1 MAQRPSQTLS
11 SGATLATLPP
21 ELVSLVLALGSRWGE
36 AKGELLRYMLVCRA
50 FKGPAVSLLYRHIA
64 LVSDKQAYSF
74 LRSVKNS
81 PTPSRLTSSVRDLR
95 LNSTELDGPPGASRN
110 LVYPALHLLDNLRSL
125 QVTADDG
132 LRMLY
137 TVLAK
142 GGGGVT
148 QLRSFSVQ
156 GGFVR
161 WDIVVGIL
169 SQATNLQ
176 TLHLQDLF
184 VLQPANASSDSRNG
198 DDVGS
203 VEYPTLRLDG
213 DCDNPSPHIDF
224 VTDETGKNVVT
235 TANVPALCL
244 PPPPEPMPFPSLP
257 LRSLTLHQIAGP
269 SLRDDAFVSIIN
281 ATRHTLDELRLQAID
296 SLSRPG
302 LIAALRLLPNLRT
315 LAITLCRFSFGIH
328 DENHR
333 LVQTPPARSETGN
346 PFSTSF
352 AAAYPP
358 DSPLVDGAFAL
369 ATKFELLE
377 EGSKVREAV
386 TYPVSTEEAVYPLD
400 FLVKRCAFLQ
410 VLEVASD
417 HLMSSNGV
425 VEVMTRLP
433 LQMIV
438 LDARVPWIA
447 VEAVEKGLAAAD
459 GRIETVTLG
468 RSRMDVT
475 LQATAAA
482 AEGAVTSFNPND
494 KYIGLA
500 LAISSSAAI
509 GTSFIIT
516 KKGLISAAD
525 SHDGFSSESYSYL
538 KNGLWWAGMLTIA
551 NFAAYTFA
559 PPALVTPLGALS
571 VLVGAILAAIFLG
584 ERLGKIGISGCSLCL
599 VGSIIVVLHA
609 PEDKDIATVDEILE
623 YALQPGFMF
632 YAFFV
637 TCFSLYMIYK
647 VAPKHGNKNPL
658 VYLSICSLV
667 GSISVMAV
675 KGLGIALKLTFA
687 GNNQLWRAGTWIFAI
702 TALDL
707 FPTNVVN
714 PLYFSLFSSATLVAS
729 IILFHGLNT
738 SGASQTVSL
747 ICGFYTISLGV
758 YLLNLARGETEARG
772 LRHSLGDQRHSLLE
786 QSNRLSLASDCE
798 GNERGPDARNST
810 NLYRAGGAT
819 VGGVAPIFDYDETA
833 NKGRDEHMR
842 MERFALRNDDSE
854 DEENEAT
861 GRYQRV

>member
-468 RSRMDVT
+468 RRMCWS
-475 LQATAAA
+475 A
-482 AEGAVTSFNPND
+482 AEVQ
-494 KYIGLA
+494 
-500 LAISSSAAI
+500 
-509 GTSFIIT
+509 
-516 KKGLISAAD
+516 
-525 SHDGFSSESYSYL
+525 HL
-538 KNGLWWAGMLTIA
+538 KNTSLT
-551 NFAAYTFA
+551 TSTVVQCA
-559 PPALVTPLGALS
+559 PAPCTPT
-571 VLVGAILAAIFLG
+571 
-584 ERLGKIGISGCSLCL
+584 
-599 VGSIIVVLHA
+599 
-609 PEDKDIATVDEILE
+609 P
-623 YALQPGFMF
+623 
-632 YAFFV
+632 
-637 TCFSLYMIYK
+637 
-647 VAPKHGNKNPL
+647 
-658 VYLSICSLV
+658 
-667 GSISVMAV
+667 
-675 KGLGIALKLTFA
+675 
-687 GNNQLWRAGTWIFAI
+687 
-702 TALDL
+702 
-707 FPTNVVN
+707 
-714 PLYFSLFSSATLVAS
+714 
-729 IILFHGLNT
+729 
-738 SGASQTVSL
+738 
-747 ICGFYTISLGV
+747 
-758 YLLNLARGETEARG
+758 
-772 LRHSLGDQRHSLLE
+772 
-786 QSNRLSLASDCE
+786 
-798 GNERGPDARNST
+798 
-810 NLYRAGGAT
+810 
-819 VGGVAPIFDYDETA
+819 
-833 NKGRDEHMR
+833 
-842 MERFALRNDDSE
+842 
-854 DEENEAT
+854 
-861 GRYQRV
+861 

>member
-1 MAQRPSQTLS
+1 MPQGDSQTLS

-21 ELVSLVLALGSRWGE
+21 ELVSHILALGSRWGE
-36 AKGELLRYMLVCRA
+36 AKGELPRYMLVCRS

-64 LVSDKQAYSF
+64 LLSDKQAYSF
-74 LRSVKNS
+74 LHSVKNS

-95 LNSTELDGPPGASRN
+95 LNFTELDGPPGASRN

-125 QVTADDG
+125 QITANDG

-142 GGGGVT
+142 GGGGVS
-148 QLRSFSVQ
+148 QLRSFSVD
-156 GGFVR
+156 GGYVR

-169 SQATNLQ
+169 SQATKLQ
-176 TLHLQDLF
+176 TLHLQDVF
-184 VLQPANASSDSRNG
+184 VLQPSNTSSDRRNG
-198 DDVGS
+198 DDVGCW
-203 VEYPTLRLDG
+203 EYPALDG
-213 DCDNPSPHIDF
+213 DCAASYPHIEFDIDDF
-224 VTDETGKNVVT
+224 GKTRVT

-257 LRSLTLHQIAGP
+257 LRSLTLHQNAGP

-281 ATRHTLDELRLQAID
+281 ATRHTLDDLRLQSID

-315 LAITLCRFSFGIH
+315 LAIALCRFSFGVH
-328 DENHR
+328 DEDHR
-333 LVQTPPARSETGN
+333 LVQTPPARTETDN
-346 PFSTSF
+346 PFSSSF

-358 DSPLVDGAFAL
+358 DSPIVDGAFAL
-369 ATKFELLE
+369 ATDFELLE
-377 EGSKVREAV
+377 EGSKVREAL
-386 TYPVSTEEAVYPLD
+386 TYPISTEEAVYPLD

-417 HLMSSNGV
+417 HLMSPNGV

-438 LDARVPWIA
+438 LDARVPFIT

-468 RSRMDVT
+468 RRMDVT

-571 VLVGAILAAIFLG
+571 VLVGAVLAAIFLG

-758 YLLNLARGETEARG
+758 YLLNLARGETEVRS

-810 NLYRAGGAT
+810 SMYRAGGAT

-833 NKGRDEHMR
+833 GKGRDEHMR
-842 MERFALRNDDSE
+842 MERFALRNDDSD